1 MRRREFI
8 AVLGSTAFVGPLA
21 ARAQQQSMPVIGL
34 IDPTSR
40 ESWAPYL
47 ASFLGGLESAGFAE
61 GRNVVIEYRW
71 AEDRYDQLPAL
82 AQDLVRRNVRL
93 IVATGITAATA
104 VKGVS
109 KTIPLVFHTG
119 GDPIRFGLVESLNRP
134 GGNAT
139 GVVSLGKQVLVK
151 QLELLHEL
159 VPNAGAFGFLAN
171 PKNAVVELDTA
182 DAQAAAS
189 ALGDKLIVFKASTE
203 NEIDDAIAAAVQRGV
218 RALLMQVDPYL
229 QARRDQ
235 LVALATRYRLPAV
248 HYYRDYA
255 LAGGLMSYGANLR
268 DAFRLLGEY
277 TGRVLKGER
286 PADLPVQ
293 QSVKLELVVNLKAAR
308 ALGLEV
314 PTSILLRA
322 DEVIE

>member
-1 MRRREFI
+1 VKRRDFI
-8 AVLGSTAFVGPLA
+8 ALLGGA
-21 ARAQQQSMPVIGL
+21 AALPVAGRAQQQSMPVIGL

-40 ESWAPYL
+40 EHWAPYL
-47 ASFLGGLESAGFAE
+47 ASFLGGLEVAGFVE
-61 GRNVVIEYRW
+61 GRNVAIEYRW

-82 AQDLVRRNVRL
+82 AQDLMRRNVRL

-109 KTIPLVFHTG
+109 NTMPLVFHTG
-119 GDPIRFGLVESLNRP
+119 GDPIRFGLVASLNRP

-139 GVVSLGKQVLVK
+139 GIVSLGKQVVAK
-151 QLELLHEL
+151 QFELLHEL
-159 VPNAGAFGFLAN
+159 VPKAKVFGFLAN
-171 PKNAVVELDTA
+171 PKNAVVDLDIA
-182 DAQAAAS
+182 DAEAAAS
-189 ALGDKLIVFKASTE
+189 VLSDTLIIFRASTE
-203 NEIDDAIAAAVQRGV
+203 AEIDEAVAAAAERGV
-218 RALLMQVDPYL
+218 RALLMQVDPFL

-235 LVALATRYRLPAV
+235 LVALASRYRLPAV
-248 HYYRDYA
+248 HYYRDYP

-268 DAFRLLGEY
+268 EAFRLLGEY
-277 TGRVLKGER
+277 TGRVLNGER

-293 QSVKLELVVNLKAAR
+293 QSVKLELVVNLKAAQ